1 MDANIKLQP
10 ILARHCKRS
19 CEVFSVNTGSASKH
33 PRRLQGEDVGV
44 ANVTGF
50 TYFCHGTEMAPT
62 DRRWTEWHDNIT
74 GREKR
79 NFKIKKGGEG
89 EEENNRLVR
98 KMLGKKRN
106 GEKTRVIDSSLV
118 YCDLNSGLA
127 CRWLRTRSV
136 DFYGDNDVWRHSVT
150 FLSLIS
156 WRVSERHKERD
167 VSFSGERCWDKGL
180 SAS

>member
-1 MDANIKLQP
+1 MSPGSLISVTEQRWHQRIEGGRSDTTTSPGERKE
-10 ILARHCKRS
+10 IL
-19 CEVFSVNTGSASKH
+19 
-33 PRRLQGEDVGV
+33 RL
-44 ANVTGF
+44 
-50 TYFCHGTEMAPT
+50 
-62 DRRWTEWHDNIT
+62 
-74 GREKR
+74 
-79 NFKIKKGGEG
+79 KKGGEG

-98 KMLGKKRN
+98 KMLGKKRD

-156 WRVSERHKERD
+156 
-167 VSFSGERCWDKGL
+167 
-180 SAS
+180 